1 MVGDG
6 DCVVGDGDC
15 VVGDSVVGDSV
26 VGDSVVGDSVVGVA
40 VVSAAVI
47 NAPLQEPGARNVK
60 VAFYF
65 NAQAVVRK
73 SASLQYHCT
82 FSLHA

>member
-6 DCVVGDGDC
+6 DCVV
-15 VVGDSVVGDSV
+15 VDSVLE
-26 VGDSVVGDSVVGVA
+26 DSVVGVA

-47 NAPLQEPGARNVK
+47 NVPLQEPGARNVK

-65 NAQAVVRK
+65 NALAVMRK
-73 SASLQYHCT
+73 SASLQYHCA
-82 FSLHA
+82 FSSHA